1 MERDKESEYAVR
13 IIELA
18 REELACSYPFLTP
31 AIFALEVREVAEG
44 DVKYGLGENAEA
56 FFYEPKGLVDDFASG
71 KDVGDVLLHSILHCL
86 FLHPFM
92 ASLHGDRKL
101 WDLSCDIC
109 VRDIMS
115 CLGKSKVATE
125 AEMKGNALIAKLKKR
140 VPVLS
145 AEWVYGTLDGE
156 SVAVE
161 WFREDDHSFWY
172 VTQESGGSREASG
185 NGDAGGLLR
194 NTHEGA
200 GGLVGNPVNAM
211 GDDVIAGAE
220 SRRKWETIAGEIEL
234 SLQRQL
240 RSAGGRGDFA
250 GYFIEVL
257 DRIERKNKDYSA
269 FLKDFGAYEE
279 TARIDPDSFDIALYT
294 YGLEL
299 YGDMPVIEPLE
310 YSEQHTVREFAVAID
325 TSLSCSMEIIRDFLE
340 KTYDILF
347 ATMNYGERKK
357 MVIFQCDSEIQ
368 SETVI
373 SDRDELK
380 EYMTGIRVHGRG
392 GTDFRPVFRRIEE
405 LSKDKFFTCLRG
417 LLYFTDGDGVYPE
430 LPPKY
435 KTAFVVPGY
444 ECFARVPDWAM
455 KVRVN

>member
-1 MERDKESEYAVR
+1 VERDKESEYAVK

-31 AIFALEVREVAEG
+31 AIFALEAKEWAESG
-44 DVKYGLGENAEA
+44 IKYGLGENAEA
-56 FFYEPKGLVDDFASG
+56 FLYEPKGLVDDFASG

-86 FLHPFM
+86 FLHPFI
-92 ASLHGDRKL
+92 APLHVNRQS

-109 VRDIMS
+109 IRDIMN
-115 CLGKSKVATE
+115 CLGKNKVVTDAD
-125 AEMKGNALIAKLKKR
+125 MKGTALVSKLKKR

-145 AEWVYGTLDGE
+145 AEWAYGTLDGE
-156 SVAVE
+156 SVSAD

-172 VTQESGGSREASG
+172 VPEESGGSREASG
-185 NGDAGGLLR
+185 HGDDGRLLC
-194 NTHEGA
+194 NTNEEA
-200 GGLVGNPVNAM
+200 ESSDGNPVYDV
-211 GDDVIAGAE
+211 GDEQLSLIE
-220 SRRKWETIAGEIEL
+220 CRRKWETIAGEIEL

-240 RSAGGRGDFA
+240 QSAGGRGDYA

-257 DRIERKNKDYSA
+257 DSIERRNRDYSA

-325 TSLSCSMEIIRDFLE
+325 TSLSCSMETIRDFLE

-368 SETVI
+368 NETVI

-380 EYMTGIRVHGRG
+380 EYMTETLVHGRG
-392 GTDFRPVFRRIEE
+392 GTDFRPVFLRLEE
-405 LSKDKFFTCLRG
+405 LGKEKFFTCLRG
-417 LLYFTDGDGVYPE
+417 LLYFTDGDGIYPE
-430 LPPKY
+430 MPPKY

-444 ECFARVPDWAM
+444 ECFARIPDWVM